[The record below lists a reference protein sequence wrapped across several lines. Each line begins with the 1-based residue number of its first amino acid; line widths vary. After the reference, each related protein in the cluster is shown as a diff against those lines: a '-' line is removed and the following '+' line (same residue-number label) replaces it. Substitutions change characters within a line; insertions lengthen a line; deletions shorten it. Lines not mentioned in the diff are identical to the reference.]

1 MNEIEFTFEKQK
13 FTNIFYKIANTTARF
28 VLNYGGTASSKSF
41 SSAQNEVLKAAT
53 YPGIKTLVSLK
64 VGTT

>member
-28 VLNYGGTASSKSF
+28 VLNYGGTASSKSY
-41 SSAQNEVLKAAT
+41 SAAQNELRQAASS
-53 YPGIKTLVSLK
+53 P
-64 VGTT
+64 